1 MSSINRFPLNRP
13 DYILTLVEKPMGWKP
28 RNYFEKPRQA
38 VILSRQPVASYE
50 EAHDDLVRCN
60 RLALRH
66 SLGQWA
72 LIETAGAERTNDYL
86 AD

>member
-1 MSSINRFPLNRP
+1 MSSNNRFPLNRP
-13 DYILTLVEKPMGWKP
+13 DHILTLVEKPMGWKP

-66 SLGQWA
+66 SLSQWA
-72 LIETAGAERTNDYL
+72 IIETAGAEQTNGYL

>member
-1 MSSINRFPLNRP
+1 MSSINRFSLNRP
-13 DYILTLVEKPMGWKP
+13 DYILTFVKKPAGWKP

-38 VILSRQPVASYE
+38 VILSRHPVASYA

-66 SLGQWA
+66 SLGEWA
-72 LIETAGAERTNDYL
+72 VIETADAESRQE
-86 AD
+86 AE

>member
-1 MSSINRFPLNRP
+1 MSSNNRFSLNRP
-13 DYILTLVEKPMGWKP
+13 DYILTLVEKPAGWKP

-38 VILSRQPVASYE
+38 VVVSRHLVASYA

-72 LIETAGAERTNDYL
+72 VIETAGAESPQE
-86 AD
+86 AE